1 MPGKNKYPLIGAHLE
16 DADLVAWVRN
26 EATRR
31 GITIKDILTEAL
43 AAYRASIACST
54 DSTQAVTKR

>member
-16 DADLVAWVRN
+16 DADLVAWVRD

-31 GITIKDILTEAL
+31 GTTIKEILTEAL
-43 AAYRASIACST
+43 SAYRASMTCST
-54 DSTQAVTKR
+54 DSARAVTKR